1 MNSAI
6 KVEVEPNKILTEQEL
21 KEAQN
26 TSNILIE
33 LVCWELVHLLH
44 SLNLR
49 SFDFSITEAITSTDL
64 Q

>member
-6 KVEVEPNKILTEQEL
+6 KVEVEPKKILTEQEL

-33 LVCWELVHLLH
+33 LVC
-44 SLNLR
+44 
-49 SFDFSITEAITSTDL
+49 
-64 Q
+64 